1 MNPVLE
7 FVRFMPRV
15 AVRCLTA
22 SFCIL
27 TGICECLLLAVEFEQ
42 GCTSVSLRVFA
53 GSYVFEFVAAQ
64 GAIHWWRLSVFDDK
78 EDAE

>member
-1 MNPVLE
+1 
-7 FVRFMPRV
+7 MPRV
-15 AVRCLTA
+15 AVGCLTA
-22 SFCIL
+22 SFCIS
-27 TGICECLLLAVEFEQ
+27 TGISVFLLLAVEFEQ

-64 GAIHWWRLSVFDDK
+64 GAIHWWRLSVFDDE